1 MWCRSVLPQMVHVIL
16 VVLLHTMVTIL
27 LLDHVLSHV
36 TLVTTTILLRILVS
50 VTTTIITTIIVAL
63 THVVSDSTAQTI
75 LFILQYKTYKFL
87 LYNGK
92 IPCNWACNGSYLQ
105 IGKYVSGTNW
115 DFKRQKSSSS
125 AFFFFQKIRYRVLRV
140 APEYELSNV
149 YHLMMCPIPPLET
162 ERPLNH

>member
-1 MWCRSVLPQMVHVIL
+1 MVHVIL

-75 LFILQYKTYKFL
+75 LFIAAIQ
-87 LYNGK
+87 N
-92 IPCNWACNGSYLQ
+92 LQ
-105 IGKYVSGTNW
+105 ILTIQRQTHAIGHAIAAISKLEICVSGTN
-115 DFKRQKSSSS
+115 
-125 AFFFFQKIRYRVLRV
+125 
-140 APEYELSNV
+140 
-149 YHLMMCPIPPLET
+149 
-162 ERPLNH
+162 